1 MGTNLLLLDS
11 YKNIEDLIAYSFS
24 FSNKTKRSL
33 KIIYVFDFEW
43 MRHSFMIGS
52 VGPVDPKLV
61 SVEKNAKKEFNVAEA
76 KIREVAAEYMK
87 ENSVNVPFEIHVS
100 ELNRIDLVQ
109 EEAESISDLMLLI
122 SNHQSYSEA
131 SGGLLGYPNL
141 VEHVDSPVLVIPE
154 NIKQSVM
161 NKVVYA
167 TGYHPEDIDSLKH
180 LSGLMEN
187 YENAGINVLHN
198 EKDLDFLVKLKWRGF
213 MEIVREEVGGEDI
226 EFSLRKKKDILSAI
240 EEYAEEKDPDLLVI
254 LKEKRGFFEEIF
266 TGSETKSVLTH
277 FHKPVLVYHEKS

>member
-11 YKNIEDLIAYSFS
+11 YKNIEDLITYSFS

-43 MRHSFMIGS
+43 MRHSFMVGS
-52 VGPVDPKLV
+52 VGPVDTKLV
-61 SVEKNAKKEFNVAEA
+61 PVEKNARKEFDVAES
-76 KIREVAAEYMK
+76 KIREVAAGYIK
-87 ENSVNVPFEIHVS
+87 ENSIDVPFEIHVS
-100 ELNRIDLVQ
+100 ELNRIELVKD
-109 EEAESISDLMLLI
+109 EAESISDLILLV

-141 VEHVDSPVLVIPE
+141 VEHVDCPVFVIPE

-167 TGYHPEDIDSLKH
+167 SGYHPEDLESLRH

-187 YENAGINVLHN
+187 YEDAAITILHN
-198 EKDLDFLVKLKWRGF
+198 EKDHDFMAKLKWRGF
-213 MEIVREEVGGEDI
+213 MELVKEEVGSENI
-226 EFSLRKKKDILSAI
+226 EFSLRSKKDMLSAI
-240 EEYAEEKDPDLLVI
+240 EEYSKEKDPDLLVI

-266 TGSETKSVLTH
+266 SASKTKSVLTH